1 MKGGEKM
8 ENEELNLDF
17 APQDAD
23 CWYIYCSTN
32 TCGAARQATI
42 EYCNGPDRV
51 PYKQHCGCG
60 YFA

>member
-1 MKGGEKM
+1 M

-32 TCGAARQATI
+32 TCGPGRQATI